1 MLGELHVKNES
12 NFIRII
18 YLVVGIIGPV
28 VIGAGFL
35 RMQLVVGDV
44 AGAFW
49 MLMGFFLILFYIE
62 FLEKKAGLS
71 AKYRWT
77 RAIASMVLFA
87 GFSFYFYLL

>member
-1 MLGELHVKNES
+1 MKNER
-12 NFIRII
+12 NVMMLF

-35 RMQLVVGDV
+35 RMQIILGDES
-44 AGAFW
+44 GAFG

-62 FLEKKAGLS
+62 FLERKAGLS

-87 GFSFYFYLL
+87 GLSFYFYLS

>member
-1 MLGELHVKNES
+1 MKNER
-12 NFIRII
+12 NFIRLV

-28 VIGAGFL
+28 VIGAAFL
-35 RMQLVVGDV
+35 RMELVLGDE

-77 RAIASMVLFA
+77 RAITSMVLFA
-87 GFSFYFYLL
+87 GFSFYFYLF